1 MKPFNLEEALAGK
14 PVLLR
19 NGSKAYV
26 LHQFKHKPAYL
37 TSLLGYKT
45 YKNAEG
51 NIIES
56 SVEWFVDGSSNMPSH
71 NTIIGMWEKPKAK
84 RFINGIEVPEPV
96 TEETWVDGDCYWH
109 MSLGTPAAVSEAIF
123 CKDSQIDR
131 LLISRRVVFETEE
144 GAKAMAKALLSYK
157 VEYKDGWHVEDLTGK
172 EETND

>member
-1 MKPFNLEEALAGK
+1 MKPFDLEKALAGE

-45 YKNAEG
+45 YKNDEG

-56 SVEWFVDGSSNMPSH
+56 SVEWFADGSSNMPSH

-84 RFINGIEVPEPV
+84 RFINGIEVPEPISLDNLRDGMRY
-96 TEETWVDGDCYWH
+96 WYVDLCDLNNVDCDDFYK
-109 MSLGTPAAVSEAIF
+109 SNTAD
-123 CKDSQIDR
+123 KK
-131 LLISRRVVFETEE
+131 LISQKLVFETKE
-144 GAKAMAKALLSYK
+144 GAEAMAKALLSYK
-157 VEYKDGWHVEDLTGK
+157 VEYKDG
-172 EETND
+172 